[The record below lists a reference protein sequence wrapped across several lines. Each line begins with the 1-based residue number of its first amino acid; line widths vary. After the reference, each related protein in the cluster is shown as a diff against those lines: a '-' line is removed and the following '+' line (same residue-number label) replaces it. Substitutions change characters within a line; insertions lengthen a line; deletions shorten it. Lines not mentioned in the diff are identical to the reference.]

1 MSIFIKN
8 VELAGKNTH
17 IFIEDKFIT
26 EIGKVVEADK
36 VLDGTG
42 KIAFPAFY
50 NTHTHAAMTLLRG
63 YADDMKLMPWLQE
76 KIWPLEGQLTADDVY
91 WGTKLAILEMIK
103 TGTVFFNDMYFF
115 MEKVADAAC
124 EMGVRAALSR
134 GFIDTLDGKVN
145 EEKREEVIRDT
156 EGFVRYVK
164 QKSNPRVQAS
174 VGPHAVYTVSKEGL
188 EWARDFANE
197 HGIYTHIHVSETE
210 FENSEFEKRTGMSPF
225 AFLDSIGF
233 LNERCMAAHS
243 VWANTGDIEALART
257 GTVVAFNPTSN
268 MKLSVGSMLPYSL
281 MREHGVHLTLAT
293 DGCSSNNTL
302 DMVESMKFGAL
313 GLKSF
318 YNDPELAPAGEIFKM
333 ATENGARAFGI
344 DGGAIQEGKLAD
356 LILVDARTS
365 FFTPNYNPI
374 SNLVYAAPG
383 TVVDTTICDGVVLM
397 ENRKVE
403 GEETIINKTKSVGRD
418 LISRL
423 GQGA

>member
-1 MSIFIKN
+1 MSILIKN
-8 VELAGKNTH
+8 VELAGKSTH
-17 IFIEDKFIT
+17 IYIEDKFIT

-76 KIWPLEGQLTADDVY
+76 KIWPLEAQLTADDVY

-115 MEKVADAAC
+115 MEGVADAVG
-124 EMGVRAALSR
+124 EMGVRAALSY
-134 GFIDTLDGKVN
+134 GFIDLFDKEKLEN
-145 EEKREEVIRDT
+145 EIRKAET
-156 EGFVRYVK
+156 FFRYVK
-164 QKSNPRVQAS
+164 QKDNPRIQAS

-210 FENSEFEKRTGMSPF
+210 FENSEFRKKTGMSPF
-225 AFLDSIGF
+225 AFLDSIAF
-233 LNERCMAAHS
+233 LNERCTAAHA
-243 VWANTGDIEALART
+243 VWANIDDIKSLART

-268 MKLSVGSMLPYSL
+268 MKLSVGSMLPYKE

-293 DGCSSNNTL
+293 DGCSSNNSL

-344 DGGAIQEGKLAD
+344 DGGVIQEGKVAD

-383 TVVDTTICDGVVLM
+383 TVVDTTICDGTILM
-397 ENRKVE
+397 ENKKVE

-423 GQGA
+423 GQGT